1 MSGVWRFAGKRTDR
15 DGREARIDPV
25 CHTLVGA
32 ALARTGLSKR
42 TALGATAL
50 IVGANLSDLDVLAYF
65 AGPAADLQWRRGW
78 THGVL
83 ALGILPFLLTG
94 CLLALH
100 RASSGRRPWAEPSL
114 MVPRQLLLLSFIAI
128 MSHPILDTLN
138 TYGMR
143 WLMPFSGKWFYGDIL
158 FIVDPWVWLVL
169 SLGVYY
175 SVRRGRA
182 RRANPTR
189 PAKVALTLAGIYAA
203 GMALSGQAVSR
214 IVSREVGG
222 SSIPAQRVMA
232 GPVLLDPLVREFVL
246 EQEGQYLAG
255 RFRWLERPHVN
266 LAEVQAFP
274 RGRPSHPAVL
284 AAAETPVG
292 RRFLG
297 WARFPTFEI
306 QQLGKGRFMVNIMDV
321 RYARRVGAR
330 FGTISIPVTLPT
342 ASSP

>member
-1 MSGVWRFAGKRTDR
+1 MA
-15 DGREARIDPV
+15 
-25 CHTLVGA
+25 
-32 ALARTGLSKR
+32 
-42 TALGATAL
+42 
-50 IVGANLSDLDVLAYF
+50 
-65 AGPAADLQWRRGW
+65 
-78 THGVL
+78 
-83 ALGILPFLLTG
+83 
-94 CLLALH
+94 
-100 RASSGRRPWAEPSL
+100 
-114 MVPRQLLLLSFIAI
+114 PRQLLFLSFITI
-128 MSHPILDTLN
+128 VSHPILDTLN

-143 WLMPFSGKWFYGDIL
+143 WLMPFSGKWFYGDTL
-158 FIVDPWVWLVL
+158 FIIDPWVWLAL
-169 SLGVYY
+169 SLGMYY
-175 SVRRGRA
+175 SVRRGR
-182 RRANPTR
+182 RKRANAPR
-189 PAKVALTLAGIYAA
+189 PAKVALTLVGIYAA
-203 GMALSGQAVSR
+203 GMAASGQAASR

-222 SSIPAQRVMA
+222 SNISAQQVMA

-246 EQEGQYLAG
+246 EQERQYLAG

-306 QQLGKGRFMVNIMDV
+306 QQLGKGRFIVNIVDV

-330 FGTISIPVTLPT
+330 FGAISIPVTVPI